1 MRFTYKLFH
10 KSLSLSFNQIFEYH
24 LEEMRFTCSSHKAHV
39 ENTDTHAVNNIVL
52 DPHNPDIIMLHND
65 TFLYVLEKRLP
76 DAHGLKGTKA
86 ARLGAAAATPTTN
99 AGRTTSTADDEPP
112 VAELRLKFS
121 KKFEHFVH
129 LSRLSDD
136 GELVAVGVNPVTLIE
151 QLPPSMRQKK
161 FGAA

>member
-1 MRFTYKLFH
+1 
-10 KSLSLSFNQIFEYH
+10 
-24 LEEMRFTCSSHKAHV
+24 MRFTCSSHKAHV
-39 ENTDTHAVNNIVL
+39 ENTDTHAVNNIIL
-52 DPHNPDIIMLHND
+52 DPLNENIIMLHND

-76 DAHGLKGTKA
+76 DASSSTTKSA
-86 ARLGAAAATPTTN
+86 KLARIAAASSS
-99 AGRTTSTADDEPP
+99 GSDDDLP
-112 VAELRLKFS
+112 VADLRLKFA

>member
-1 MRFTYKLFH
+1 
-10 KSLSLSFNQIFEYH
+10 
-24 LEEMRFTCSSHKAHV
+24 MRFTCSSHKRHV
-39 ENTDTHAVNNIVL
+39 DNTDTHAVNNIVL
-52 DPHNPDIIMLHND
+52 DPHNENIIMLHND
-65 TFLYVLEKRLP
+65 TFLYVLEKYTTGGSVQK
-76 DAHGLKGTKA
+76 DAKA
-86 ARLGAAAATPTTN
+86 ARLQTNGTATT
-99 AGRTTSTADDEPP
+99 DDDEEPP

-121 KKFEHFVH
+121 KQFEHFVH